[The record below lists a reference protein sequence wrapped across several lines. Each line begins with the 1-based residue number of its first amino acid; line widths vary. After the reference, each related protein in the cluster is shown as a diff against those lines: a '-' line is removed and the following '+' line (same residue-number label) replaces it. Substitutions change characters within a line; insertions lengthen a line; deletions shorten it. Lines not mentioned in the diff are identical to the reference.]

1 MKRILMLFV
10 LSIAAGAAF
19 AQETNLWVH
28 ARIKDLKAGD
38 RVYWRKIGDTEKD
51 SVKATDGGFDIRATV
66 GEGEGNIYILQVGAT
81 YKEHSVLL
89 LYLDKG
95 EVDIRG
101 DGPLFDQ
108 AKLSGSPYIEDFN
121 AYNEFMDKDALMHAA
136 QGLYKEANERYKNKD
151 SAGLAKLQPLM
162 DKTDS
167 MRTVLSKE
175 WVGQHPSSAI
185 SAYVLYFVLKR
196 SLSFDELAA
205 ALGALSPAAKD
216 NRLAKE
222 IEHSIAVNK
231 LTGVGQRAMD
241 FSQTDTAGRTVSLKD
256 FRGKYVLVDFWAS
269 WCHPCRLE
277 NPNVVRAYADYR
289 DKNFTVLGVSL
300 DRPGY
305 KDAWLK
311 AIHDDRLTWTQ
322 VSDLQFWNN
331 AIAKQYD
338 IESIP
343 SNLLVG
349 PDGRIVAKDLH
360 GEELEKKLSEV
371 LSK

>member
-1 MKRILMLFV
+1 MLRILLLSVLLVAVVAAFGQQTN
-10 LSIAAGAAF
+10 LSI
-19 AQETNLWVH
+19 H

-38 RVYWRKIGDTEKD
+38 WVYWRKISDTEKD
-51 SVKATDGGFDIRATV
+51 SVKATDGRFDIRTTV

-81 YKEHSVLL
+81 YKEHSVLV

-95 EVDIRG
+95 EVEIRG
-101 DGPLFDQ
+101 EGPMFDQ
-108 AKLSGSPYIEDFN
+108 AKLSGSPYIADFN
-121 AYNEFMDKDALMHAA
+121 TYNEFMDKDSLMRAA
-136 QGLYKEANERYKNKD
+136 PALYKEANERYKNKD
-151 SAGLAKLQPLM
+151 SVGLAKLQPLM

-175 WVGQHPSSAI
+175 WVRQHPSSAI
-185 SAYVLYFVLKR
+185 SAYVLYFVLRR
-196 SLSFDELAA
+196 SLSFDELAT
-205 ALGALSPAAKD
+205 ALGALSPAARD

-231 LTGVGQRAMD
+231 LTGVGQQAMD
-241 FSQTDTAGRTVSLKD
+241 FSQTDTAGRTVSLRD

-277 NPNVVRAYADYR
+277 NPNVVKAYADYR

-311 AIHDDRLTWTQ
+311 AIHDDGLTWTQ
-322 VSDLQFWNN
+322 VSDLKFWNN

-338 IESIP
+338 IEAIP
-343 SNLLVG
+343 SNLLIG
-349 PDGRIVAKDLH
+349 PDGKIVAKDLH